1 MVGAAKQRQMNKAM
15 EKLYEL
21 LESINQSPQSTN
33 LPGNQQSL
41 RQQLETYINELIQH
55 DFPKLVELLYRVDV
69 NEKKLKELLATHQD
83 ANSAKLIAA
92 LLIERQLQKQAWR
105 QAHKPD
111 TDIPDE
117 ERW

>member
-1 MVGAAKQRQMNKAM
+1 M

-21 LESINQSPQSTN
+21 LERIDQSPQSASVFDDEQTV
-33 LPGNQQSL
+33 
-41 RQQLETYINELIQH
+41 RQQLETYINDLIQH

-69 NEKKLKELLATHQD
+69 NEKKLRELLATHPD
-83 ANSAKLIAA
+83 TNSAALITN
-92 LLIERQLQKQAWR
+92 LLVERQLQKKAWR

-111 TDIPDE
+111 TDIPDD